1 MSGHLTGTL
10 CVLLSRENLRIEIK
24 DDLFLPL
31 RETTQ
36 HWTTF
41 VILSKYFFEQNPD
54 DYFMGKT
61 EVLAFRLA
69 CG

>member
-1 MSGHLTGTL
+1 MSGHLIGTL
-10 CVLLSRENLRIEIK
+10 CVLLSRENSRIKIK

-41 VILSKYFFEQNPD
+41 VILSKYFFEQNAD

-69 CG
+69 YG